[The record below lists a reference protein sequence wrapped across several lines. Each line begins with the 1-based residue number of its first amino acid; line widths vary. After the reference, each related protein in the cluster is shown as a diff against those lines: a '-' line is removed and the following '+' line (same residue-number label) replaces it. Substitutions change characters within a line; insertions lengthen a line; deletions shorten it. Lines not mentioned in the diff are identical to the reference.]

1 MTNTTV
7 IVQDS
12 AVVAFFGHNPKVVG
26 SNPDVGNKYFFFLFA
41 LFGAFN
47 LFQIKKSAFLARKF
61 KLFIHDLANDKRYI
75 PQQYLRV

>member
-1 MTNTTV
+1 MAVQVSTV
-7 IVQDS
+7 
-12 AVVAFFGHNPKVVG
+12 VVLFAHTPKVVG

-47 LFQIKKSAFLARKF
+47 LFRLKKSAFLARKF
-61 KLFIHDLANDKRYI
+61 KLFLHDLANDKRYI